1 MNKWHILSSFV
12 ETLKNPHVS
21 CLYYLFIEKE
31 LTARDLFSICDEDKA
46 SISSFIEYLEI
57 NEYVICETNEKKK
70 SKSLIT
76 ISSKLSGTYESAIRA
91 KEKFKDKVFV
101 VDSLHACIGER
112 LLC

>member
-1 MNKWHILSSFV
+1 MK
-12 ETLKNPHVS
+12 
-21 CLYYLFIEKE
+21 
-31 LTARDLFSICDEDKA
+31 
-46 SISSFIEYLEI
+46 
-57 NEYVICETNEKKK
+57 KKK

-76 ISSKLSGTYESAIRA
+76 ISSKLLGTYESAIRA